1 MTHEHYRAA
10 FPTDDEIAPG
20 TGLKR
25 CRYNTAAG
33 RRCRLISVDELG
45 FCASHRSYDEDL
57 VAMELYFT
65 PEEMRTA
72 VGLSRFVSKL
82 AQITSASR
90 IPARNAVALAYMAQ
104 LLAQLLEPAKA
115 EIIALHGPAAY
126 EKLVASAIAKDPS
139 LTPLLTGPDVSP
151 PAEPPREAQLP
162 SPTLPGDPDGKLQTA
177 YPFDSPIS
185 GPAPEVGWLS
195 HVPPEVRG

>member
-1 MTHEHYRAA
+1 MTHEHYLAA
-10 FPTDDEIAPG
+10 FPPDDEIKPG

-25 CRYNTAAG
+25 CRYNTATG

-65 PEEMRTA
+65 PEELKTA

-82 AQITSASR
+82 AQITSANR

-104 LLAQLLEPAKA
+104 LLAQLLEPARA

-126 EKLVASAIAKDPS
+126 ERIVAAALSKDNS
-139 LTPLLTGPDVSP
+139 LTPLLQGHEVSP
-151 PAEPPREAQLP
+151 PAAPPHDVA
-162 SPTLPGDPDGKLQTA
+162 A
-177 YPFDSPIS
+177 
-185 GPAPEVGWLS
+185 
-195 HVPPEVRG
+195 

>member
-1 MTHEHYRAA
+1 MTHEHYLAA
-10 FPTDDEIAPG
+10 FPPDDEIKPG

-45 FCASHRSYDEDL
+45 FCARHRSYDEDL

-65 PEEMRTA
+65 PDEMRTA

-82 AQITSASR
+82 AQITSAGR

-104 LLAQLLEPAKA
+104 LLAQLLDPTRA

-126 EKLVASAIAKDPS
+126 EKLVAAAIAKDAS
-139 LTPLLTGPDVSP
+139 LTPLLTGPDVST
-151 PAEPPREAQLP
+151 PAALP
-162 SPTLPGDPDGKLQTA
+162 HDVA
-177 YPFDSPIS
+177 
-185 GPAPEVGWLS
+185 A
-195 HVPPEVRG
+195 

>member
-1 MTHEHYRAA
+1 MTHEHYVAA
-10 FPTDDEIAPG
+10 FPPDDEINPG

-45 FCASHRSYDEDL
+45 FCARHRSYDEDL

-65 PEEMRTA
+65 PEELKTA

-82 AQITSASR
+82 AQVTSSGR

-104 LLAQLLEPAKA
+104 LLGHLLGPTRA

-126 EKLVASAIAKDPS
+126 EKLVASAIAKDSS
-139 LTPLLTGPDVSP
+139 LTPLLAAPDVSP
-151 PAEPPREAQLP
+151 LAAPACELETP
-162 SPTLPGDPDGKLQTA
+162 SLTLQCDSSGELQPVSSA
-177 YPFDSPIS
+177 GRFM
-185 GPAPEVGWLS
+185 
-195 HVPPEVRG
+195 